1 MSSATPVYNFI
12 ELGLEEYEENEMVLD
27 VVHDLMTFFKDSTN
41 CTCRN
46 SSNKKDLRTCFEKVG
61 FKRFFERHLELK
73 ALEKHEF
80 ELHIKSQLMVFEISN
95 EKDEKNEKDKKSRH
109 SYRYSFN
116 ISLPLCKPAYMK
128 LCNLNDYK
136 LLTLQTHLQENG
148 LIERTH
154 GNTGCVSRR
163 NSKVFVDFNITSSV
177 KEYLV
182 QYGTIYGLPS
192 PMRHRNDSGN
202 FIYLPTGENYTSIYK
217 KYKEDFYL
225 EHDESETIIS
235 YSTFRRLWHEL
246 IPNLKFQ
253 PSASDLCEKCVEF
266 KAKMQAAKSDI
277 DKYNII
283 KDQYEEHHKAADLE
297 RKHYN
302 DNIEKS
308 KQDLSIAH
316 ICYDWAQ
323 NVSIPYSPQQVG
335 SIFFKTAY
343 AVHLFGVCKTEG
355 GENRQINFVITED
368 EFPKGH
374 TKFICDS
381 FFGHIKKTYRNQKV
395 NTVDDIEDIVN
406 NSSKGNEGLRYNG
419 GIGWK
424 CNLLEDLGKV
434 YCSENSGGVEICH
447 KLLRDDNNF
456 NINEKLDILDVMH
469 ISEERKKYLY
479 QKIRQHIEDPYKD
492 VYYL

>member
-12 ELGLEEYEENEMVLD
+12 ELGLEEYEKNEMVLD

-46 SSNKKDLRTCFEKVG
+46 SSNKKDLRTCFEK
-61 FKRFFERHLELK
+61 K
-73 ALEKHEF
+73 
-80 ELHIKSQLMVFEISN
+80 
-95 EKDEKNEKDKKSRH
+95 
-109 SYRYSFN
+109 
-116 ISLPLCKPAYMK
+116 
-128 LCNLNDYK
+128 
-136 LLTLQTHLQENG
+136 NG

-154 GNTGCVSRR
+154 GNTGRVSRR

-192 PMRHRNDSGN
+192 PMRYRNDSEN

-253 PSASDLCEKCVEF
+253 PSASDLCEK
-266 KAKMQAAKSDI
+266 
-277 DKYNII
+277 Y
-283 KDQYEEHHKAADLE
+283 QYEEHHKAADLE

-368 EFPKGH
+368 EFPKGVSKGANTTLNMVYQAIKTFAKDGKKDLHITCDNCIAQNKNNLSLFFWSWLSMLGWYNNITINFMIPGH

-381 FFGHIKKTYRNQKV
+381 FFGHIKKTYQNQKV

-424 CNLLEDLGKV
+424 WFDFQNFFSKNNFINLPHITKYHHFRFSNLSEDLGKV

-469 ISEERKKYLY
+469 ISEEKKKYLY

>member
-1 MSSATPVYNFI
+1 
-12 ELGLEEYEENEMVLD
+12 
-27 VVHDLMTFFKDSTN
+27 
-41 CTCRN
+41 
-46 SSNKKDLRTCFEKVG
+46 
-61 FKRFFERHLELK
+61 
-73 ALEKHEF
+73 
-80 ELHIKSQLMVFEISN
+80 
-95 EKDEKNEKDKKSRH
+95 
-109 SYRYSFN
+109 
-116 ISLPLCKPAYMK
+116 MK

-154 GNTGCVSRR
+154 GNTGRVSRR

-235 YSTFRRLWHEL
+235 DSTFRRLWHEL
-246 IPNLKFQ
+246 ILNLKFQ

-277 DKYNII
+277 NKYNII

-316 ICYDWAQ
+316 ICYDWTQ
-323 NVSIPYSPQQVG
+323 NVM
-335 SIFFKTAY
+335 K
-343 AVHLFGVCKTEG
+343 
-355 GENRQINFVITED
+355 D
-368 EFPKGH
+368 
-374 TKFICDS
+374 
-381 FFGHIKKTYRNQKV
+381 
-395 NTVDDIEDIVN
+395 
-406 NSSKGNEGLRYNG
+406 LRYNG

-424 CNLLEDLGKV
+424 CNLSEDLGKV
-434 YCSENSGGVEICH
+434 YCSENSGGVKICH

-456 NINEKLDILDVMH
+456 NIKLIKILRVTTH
-469 ISEERKKYLY
+469 LT
-479 QKIRQHIEDPYKD
+479 
-492 VYYL
+492 